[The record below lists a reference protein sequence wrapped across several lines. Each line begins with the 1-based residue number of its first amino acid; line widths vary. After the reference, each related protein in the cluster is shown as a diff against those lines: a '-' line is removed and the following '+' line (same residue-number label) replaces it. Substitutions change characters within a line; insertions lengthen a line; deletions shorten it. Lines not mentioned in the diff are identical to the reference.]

1 MKKRDFL
8 KLSSAATAGL
18 AFGAAAPPGAYAQS
32 TAGTLRVAMTAADIP
47 LTTGQPNQ
55 GAEGVRFMGITV
67 YDGLTRW
74 DLSKSDVAAK
84 IGRAS
89 CRGKSVDSGGRV
101 VINMINGD
109 SALR

>member
-18 AFGAAAPPGAYAQS
+18 ALGAAAPPTAYAQS
-32 TAGTLRVAMTAADIP
+32 TAGTLRVAMTAADVP

-74 DLSKSDVAAK
+74 DPVSYTHLTLPT
-84 IGRAS
+84 IY
-89 CRGKSVDSGGRV
+89 SV
-101 VINMINGD
+101 
-109 SALR
+109 